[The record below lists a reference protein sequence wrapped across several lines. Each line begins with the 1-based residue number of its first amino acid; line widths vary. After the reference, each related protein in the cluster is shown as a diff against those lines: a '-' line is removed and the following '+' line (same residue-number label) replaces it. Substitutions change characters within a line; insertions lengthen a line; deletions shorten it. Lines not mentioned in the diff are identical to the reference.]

1 MTPTLSLYKSVCFFA
16 SEGSQFSLPKKEI
29 SSNLDISHRESAKF
43 RASAGVAGDTSWGV
57 AGEIAL
63 GVTDVGVAGEVMLGV
78 TGEEM

>member
-16 SEGSQFSLPKKEI
+16 TEGSQFSLPKKAI
-29 SSNLDISHRESAKF
+29 SSDLDISHRESAKF

-57 AGEIAL
+57 AGDSIL
-63 GVTDVGVAGEVMLGV
+63 VVTGIGEAGDEKLGV